1 MTTVTRPASL
11 DAGSSTNLRTAG
23 RWCLVAGVI
32 GAIQAAV
39 VLAWPHQVPEAR
51 FSFPFTATGHVIAQS
66 TFFLQHVP
74 LVVAVVSL
82 ARLPRVRDSKAT
94 RVGLTVAAVG
104 LGLLALMEVVAMAG
118 ATTAAKSHL
127 GSLLGGLYGLPMLL
141 IGVGLTVAGA
151 TLLRSGALRAIA
163 WFLALLGVWLFVVM
177 TPALASGSFV
187 AGRIAIGSWLLL
199 FAGLGLCMMRS
210 GRPVG
215 P

>member
-1 MTTVTRPASL
+1 MTTVTRPTSL
-11 DAGSSTNLRTAG
+11 DATSPTSLRTAG
-23 RWCLVAGVI
+23 QWCLVAGVI

-51 FSFPFTATGHVIAQS
+51 FSFPFTAAGHVIAQS
-66 TFFLQHVP
+66 TFFLQHLP
-74 LVVAVVSL
+74 LVVAVVAL
-82 ARLPRVRDSKAT
+82 TRLPQVRDSKAT
-94 RVGLTVAAVG
+94 RIGLTVAAVG
-104 LGLLALMEVVAMAG
+104 LGLLALMEIVAMAG

-151 TLLRSGALRAIA
+151 VLLRSGALRAIS

-187 AGRIAIGSWLLL
+187 AGRVAIGSWLLL
-199 FAGLGLCMMRS
+199 FAGLGLSMMRI
-210 GRPVG
+210 GRPVR